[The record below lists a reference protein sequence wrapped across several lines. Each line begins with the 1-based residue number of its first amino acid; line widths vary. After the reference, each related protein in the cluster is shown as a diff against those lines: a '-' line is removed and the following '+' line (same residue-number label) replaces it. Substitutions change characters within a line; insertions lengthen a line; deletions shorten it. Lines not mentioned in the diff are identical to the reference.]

1 MPARKKAAAAKPKSY
16 LEKIVEA
23 ITDLK
28 DRTGSSPIAI
38 EKWIQANYKR
48 DNYNRR
54 YLRNAL
60 KSGVEKGTIAIHHNH
75 KGSYKLGKAP
85 AKPKK
90 KKAPAK
96 KKAPKKKTTKKKTTK
111 KKKPAK
117 KKTTKKKKP

>member
-75 KGSYKLGKAP
+75 KGSYKLGKPAP
-85 AKPKK
+85 KPKKKKPPAK

-96 KKAPKKKTTKKKTTK
+96 KKKKTTKKKTTK
-111 KKKPAK
+111 KK
-117 KKTTKKKKP
+117 TTKKK